1 MSGGSLLLAA
11 EEGEFYV
18 PSLDELFYYAPYWW
32 SENWTFFGLFDIGF
46 NRVAMLSFLS
56 VVVVGGLMYGAF
68 RQPQIVPGKFQA
80 LMESFVSFIRDYI
93 VMEVIGRDGLRFVP
107 FLSAL
112 FLFIWV
118 NNFFKVTPFV
128 IFPTTGRMGLP
139 AFLACIVLLI
149 FIIVGMKEQG
159 PLRYFK
165 NIMVP
170 PGVPWPVLIILAP
183 IELISTILVR
193 PFTLAIRL
201 FANMMAGHILIALST
216 IAVNAFLFDVHGL
229 NFNLSGTLP
238 VGLFMFV
245 VGAPAVFAFEML
257 VSTLQ
262 AYIFTTLTAVYI
274 AGALHP
280 EH

>member
-1 MSGGSLLLAA
+1 MTGGLLLAA
-11 EEGEFYV
+11 EGEFEV
-18 PSLDELFYYAPYWW
+18 PTLDQLFQYYPYSW
-32 SENWTFFGLFDIGF
+32 SEGWTFFGLFDIGV

-56 VVVVGGLMYGAF
+56 VFVVGGLMVGAF
-68 RQPQIVPGKFQA
+68 REPQIIPGKFQA
-80 LMESFVSFIRDYI
+80 AMESFVSFIRDYI
-93 VMEVIGRDGLRFVP
+93 VMEVIGKDGLRFVP

-118 NNFFKVTPFV
+118 NNFFKITPFV
-128 IFPTTGRMGLP
+128 IFPTTGRMGIP
-139 AFLACIVLLI
+139 AFLACVSLII
-149 FIIVGMKEQG
+149 FIIVGMREQG
-159 PLRYFK
+159 PLTYFK
-165 NIMVP
+165 NIMIP

-183 IELISTILVR
+183 IELISTIIVR

-229 NFNLSGTLP
+229 SFNFSGTLP
-238 VGLFMFV
+238 VGIFMLLL
-245 VGAPAVFAFEML
+245 GAPLVFAFEML

-262 AYIFTTLTAVYI
+262 AYIFTVLTAVYI

-280 EH
+280 DH

>member
-1 MSGGSLLLAA
+1 MTEGLMLAA
-11 EEGEFYV
+11 EGGFEV
-18 PSLDELFYYAPYWW
+18 PTLDELFQYYPYSW
-32 SENWTFFGLFDIGF
+32 SEGWTFFGLFDIGV

-56 VVVVGGLMYGAF
+56 VFVVGGLMMGAF
-68 RQPQIVPGKFQA
+68 REPQVIPGRFQA
-80 LMESFVSFIRDYI
+80 AMESYISFIRDYI
-93 VMEVIGRDGLRFVP
+93 VLEVIGRDGLRFVP

-118 NNFFKVTPFV
+118 NNFFKITPFI
-128 IFPTTGRMGLP
+128 IFPTTGRMGIP
-139 AFLACIVLLI
+139 AFLACVTLI
-149 FIIVGMKEQG
+149 IFLVVGMKEQG
-159 PLRYFK
+159 PLTYFK
-165 NIMVP
+165 NMMVP
-170 PGVPWPVLIILAP
+170 PGVPWWVLWLIAP

-229 NFNLSGTLP
+229 EFNLSATLP
-238 VGLFMFV
+238 VGILMLV
-245 VGAPAVFAFEML
+245 AGAPLVFAFEML

-262 AYIFTTLTAVYI
+262 AYIFTILAAVYI

>member
-1 MSGGSLLLAA
+1 MTEGLMLAA
-11 EEGEFYV
+11 EGGFEV
-18 PSLDELFYYAPYWW
+18 PTLDELFQYYPYSW
-32 SENWTFFGLFDIGF
+32 SEGWTFFGLFDIGV

-56 VVVVGGLMYGAF
+56 VFVVGGLMMGAF
-68 RQPQIVPGKFQA
+68 REPQVIPGRFQA
-80 LMESFVSFIRDYI
+80 AMESYISFIRDYI
-93 VMEVIGRDGLRFVP
+93 VLEVIGRDGLRFVP

-118 NNFFKVTPFV
+118 NNFFKVTPFI
-128 IFPTTGRMGLP
+128 IFPTTGRMGIP
-139 AFLACIVLLI
+139 AFLACVTLVV
-149 FIIVGMKEQG
+149 FVVVGMKEQG
-159 PLRYFK
+159 PLAYFK
-165 NIMVP
+165 NMMVP
-170 PGVPWPVLIILAP
+170 PGVPWWVLWLIAP

-229 NFNLSGTLP
+229 EFNLSATLP
-238 VGLFMFV
+238 VGILMLV
-245 VGAPAVFAFEML
+245 AGAPLVFAFEML

-262 AYIFTTLTAVYI
+262 AYIFTILAAVYI